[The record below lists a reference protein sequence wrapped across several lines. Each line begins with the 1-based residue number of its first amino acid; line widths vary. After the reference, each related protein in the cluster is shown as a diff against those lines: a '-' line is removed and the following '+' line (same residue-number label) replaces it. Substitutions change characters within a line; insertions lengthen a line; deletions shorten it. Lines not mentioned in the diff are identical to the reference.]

1 MDDIIVNILKDSLIL
16 LITLLVRF
24 ILTSYVIALIPIDIL
39 QMASSGQQ
47 NILANLTTT
56 EVVYIS
62 NSTTK
67 FNVILPYIIDVFTI
81 LTSIFLLLDIAC
93 YLKAKWSKHSLS

>member
-1 MDDIIVNILKDSLIL
+1 MENIVVNILEDSLIL

-39 QMASSGQQ
+39 QTVSSGQQ

-56 EVVYIS
+56 EVTYIS
-62 NSTTK
+62 NSTIE
-67 FNVILPYIIDVFTI
+67 FNVVLPHIIDIFAI
-81 LTSIFLLLDIAC
+81 LTFIFLILDIVC
-93 YLKAKWSKHSLS
+93 YLKAKWSKHSLN

>member
-39 QMASSGQQ
+39 QMVSSGQQ
-47 NILANLTTT
+47 SILANLTTT
-56 EVVYIS
+56 EVSFIS
-62 NSTTK
+62 NSTIK
-67 FNVILPYIIDVFTI
+67 FNVVLPYIIDVFAI
-81 LTSIFLLLDIAC
+81 LTSIFLTLDIFC
-93 YLKAKWSKHSLS
+93 YLKAKWSKHSLN